1 MFSCCER
8 KSQRRNGS
16 APQTERE
23 VSLHSSA
30 SGAHQTDRE
39 VSLYSS
45 ASGAHQTEREVSLHS
60 RGGKKKLFFDFSRFS
75 LERLCLDSE
84 KFIIDFLIKKKYIF
98 THPFCVEMQD
108 ASIIALFIESHN
120 CDKEKLF
127 L

>member
-60 RGGKKKLFFDFSRFS
+60 RGGKKKSIFRFLSILFRTILSRFRKVHNRFFNKNKKRFFFFFFFFMF
-75 LERLCLDSE
+75 LLLCGARVGVD
-84 KFIIDFLIKKKYIF
+84 
-98 THPFCVEMQD
+98 
-108 ASIIALFIESHN
+108 
-120 CDKEKLF
+120 
-127 L
+127 